1 MTITYLL
8 TIMGNLVLWVAFAS
22 QLEIPSEF
30 VILTPSTA
38 LGAPN
43 VWHLGISQCLILL
56 KYQVVN
62 SHFEPHGY
70 KYNEPTNHDKSF
82 IFIV

>member
-43 VWHLGISQCLILL
+43 V
-56 KYQVVN
+56 
-62 SHFEPHGY
+62 
-70 KYNEPTNHDKSF
+70 
-82 IFIV
+82 